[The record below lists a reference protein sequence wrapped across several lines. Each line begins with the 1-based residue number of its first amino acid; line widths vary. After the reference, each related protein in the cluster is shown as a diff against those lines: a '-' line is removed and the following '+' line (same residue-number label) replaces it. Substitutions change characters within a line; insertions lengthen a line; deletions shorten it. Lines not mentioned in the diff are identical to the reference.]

1 MTTIDAL
8 PRLGDPHVMVIDL
21 AKFVRP
27 AWHGWVNANRNE
39 PGRVL
44 PTALNRIVAVL
55 QNRCPSHVVIADD
68 AEDLFRKRLH
78 PGYKGTRPPK
88 PPELATIENDVRGIL
103 ANAGLRVARVRGLE
117 ADDILHAAAILGTRA
132 NLPVVIV
139 ADDKDAHQIVSGERG
154 VVVWD
159 GAANVVDDAAVVK
172 RWGVW
177 PWQVVDLFALAGDAG
192 DCVPGVH
199 GWGPKTAAAVLKA
212 AEPRAVP
219 ELVRPG
225 GQWWVPEKWRK
236 KFVENIDAIKLSYD
250 LVRLRGEWLSR
261 QDRFSLH
268 EVDALDAADAILYE
282 MGR

>member
-1 MTTIDAL
+1 MTTADTL
-8 PRLGDPHVMVIDL
+8 PRPGDPHVMVIDL

-44 PTALNRIVAVL
+44 PTALNRIVSTL
-55 QNRCPSHVVIADD
+55 QLRRPTHVVIADD

-88 PPELATIENDVRGIL
+88 PPELAAIENHVRGIL
-103 ANAGLRVARVRGLE
+103 ATAGLRVARVRGLE
-117 ADDILHAAAILGTRA
+117 ADDILQAAAILGTRSG
-132 NLPVVIV
+132 LPVVIV
-139 ADDKDAHQIVSGERG
+139 ADDKDAHQIVSDERG

-159 GAANVVDDAAVVK
+159 GAANVVDEAAVVK
-172 RWGVW
+172 RWGVY
-177 PWQVVDLFALAGDAG
+177 PWQVVDLFALAGDTS

-199 GWGPKTAAAVLKA
+199 GWGPKTAASVLKA
-212 AEPRAVP
+212 ANPRTIP
-219 ELVRPG
+219 ELVKPG
-225 GQWWVPEKWRK
+225 GHWWVPEKWRD

-261 QDRFSLH
+261 QERFSLH
-268 EVDALDAADAILYE
+268 EVDVLDAADVILRE
-282 MGR
+282 IGR

>member
-1 MTTIDAL
+1 MSIEAL
-8 PRLGDPHVMVIDL
+8 PRSGDPHVMVIDL

-44 PTALNRIVAVL
+44 PTALNRIVSLL
-55 QNRCPSHVVIADD
+55 QLRRPTHVVIADD
-68 AEDLFRKRLH
+68 AEDLFRKRIH

-88 PPELATIENDVRGIL
+88 PPELAMIEANVRNIL
-103 ANAGLRVARVRGLE
+103 ATAGLRVARVRGLE

-139 ADDKDAHQIVSGERG
+139 ADDKDAHQIVSDERG

-172 RWGVW
+172 RWGVY
-177 PWQVVDLFALAGDAG
+177 PWQVVDLFALAGDTS

-199 GWGPKTAAAVLKA
+199 GWGPKTALDILTATCPHMIPA
-212 AEPRAVP
+212 
-219 ELVRPG
+219 LVKPG
-225 GQWWVPEKWRK
+225 GHWWVPEKWRA

-261 QDRFSLH
+261 QERFSLH
-268 EVDALDAADAILYE
+268 ELDALDAADAILYE